1 MTVIHANKIFYF
13 IIIIAFQYVLYIINQ
28 ILIKLNAL
36 DVLTNALM
44 IDVQLNYEIN
54 AYLFAQTL
62 LFHNFD
68 PKILHIAK
76 IALLNVEIA

>member
-13 IIIIAFQYVLYIINQ
+13 IIIIVLQYVLSIINQ

-44 IDVQLNYEIN
+44 IDVQLNYEID